1 MLLALPGIP
10 CLCPYLRIL
19 TLGMLMT
26 TELDLDTQVIEMCEW
41 PPFCQ
46 NAIDFFTLVCLLPN
60 SSEAMDSWDPSSAGR
75 CSEQGSAA
83 RLWLLCGS
91 AAPGDGFQAS
101 STTESCFLI
110 LSLPQLVSRQTLWWV
125 SLKQCCCV

>member
-60 SSEAMDSWDPSSAGR
+60 CSEAWTLGIRPRLGDAQSRDQQ
-75 CSEQGSAA
+75 QGSGCFVVLLLLVMVSKPAA
-83 RLWLLCGS
+83 QHV
-91 AAPGDGFQAS
+91 F
-101 STTESCFLI
+101 
-110 LSLPQLVSRQTLWWV
+110 
-125 SLKQCCCV
+125 